1 MPPSPDFDAPWN
13 NLIHERRL
21 FDAAGDGLIVS
32 ALASGRVI
40 DANPAAGAMHG
51 FAREELIG
59 LDLTTFVHPDSHPVF
74 TAYVA
79 AVHSGGAGE
88 ALIVHVRRD
97 GSLFH
102 GEMRGSI
109 VTIENC
115 PCLVSVVRDV
125 SNRVKAEQLH
135 QQRMMTRVSEQAK
148 LLEISHSLAS
158 ALALTPALI
167 LDQVREIIDY
177 TQAGIFTLKDAALV
191 HSREGIGLVL
201 LAVRGPQQLEQAAP
215 CRIRFGD
222 PRRLAA
228 LGDSQQPQRIADVWS
243 ADPGGSDPS
252 ARSSA
257 TRRPCCWTGV
267 QAWMWVPL
275 ATQERRI
282 GFLGVAHAERN
293 AFTAHH
299 ADLALTVANQAAIAM
314 VNTEL
319 YEQAQLLAVLH
330 ERQRLAQELHDAV
343 NQSLFSAG
351 LIAEVLPRLWEQN
364 PEEGRQSLRE
374 LRRLTHGALAEMRM
388 LVAELRPAALT
399 DPALGDLLR
408 LLANALTGRTN
419 IPVVVTITGE
429 GVLPGPVQ
437 VAFYRVGQEALNN
450 IARHAAA
457 SRAEILLQHG
467 VGTVELH
474 IRDDG
479 RGFDPA
485 RIPAGHY
492 GLSIMAERAG
502 AVGAL
507 LSVTSQPGHG
517 AKLVLQWTETKG
529 E

>member
-135 QQRMMTRVSEQAK
+135 QQRMMTRMIEQAK
-148 LLEISHSLAS
+148 LLEISHTLAS

-191 HSREGIGLVL
+191 L
-201 LAVRGPQQLEQAAP
+201 LAVRGPQQLEQAASCP
-215 CRIRFGD
+215 IRLGD
-222 PRRLAA
+222 PRLLAA
-228 LGDSQQPQRIADVWS
+228 LGNSQQPQRIADVWS
-243 ADPGGSDPS
+243 ADP
-252 ARSSA
+252 AAQILRSLFGDQA
-257 TRRPCCWTGV
+257 AMLLAGV

-517 AKLVLQWTETKG
+517 AKIVLQWTETKG